1 MDIDINYDL
10 IAELDTSEASASDPV
25 WSDMGTIT
33 KNLSTALNEVLYQAT
48 YYKDKGWGSTEVT
61 GGQLTVTVTGD
72 KKPGDPVSD
81 YLTAPERM
89 YAFGAAR
96 KTKLRIRHKS
106 DAKAIVWPVTLAN
119 ITEGH
124 GDANQPNALTI
135 TIHGNG
141 APTFEDVSA
150 SAK

>member
-61 GGQLTVTVTGD
+61 GGQFTVTVTGD

-106 DAKAIVWPVTLAN
+106 DAKAIVWPARQHHRGSRRRKPAERPDHYNPRKRRSHL
-119 ITEGH
+119 
-124 GDANQPNALTI
+124 
-135 TIHGNG
+135 
-141 APTFEDVSA
+141 
-150 SAK
+150 

>member
-61 GGQLTVTVTGD
+61 GSSL
-72 KKPGDPVSD
+72 
-81 YLTAPERM
+81 
-89 YAFGAAR
+89 
-96 KTKLRIRHKS
+96 
-106 DAKAIVWPVTLAN
+106 
-119 ITEGH
+119 
-124 GDANQPNALTI
+124 
-135 TIHGNG
+135 
-141 APTFEDVSA
+141 
-150 SAK
+150 